1 MMNAL
6 LLRNSNISVV
16 LLNTPRVMNVH
27 IKNANRNIV
36 PKIPILSL
44 PLTLSHSLGRV
55 SYLYVYSSS
64 L

>member
-6 LLRNSNISVV
+6 LLNISVV
-16 LLNTPRVMNVH
+16 LFNTPRVMNVH

-36 PKIPILSL
+36 PKIPILSPL
-44 PLTLSHSLGRV
+44 LTLSHSRGRV